1 MQDVEGM
8 QSTIYYL
15 QQQLREAKETI
26 SRLESGEGGECKEE
40 VEDTKEVKQEAPA
53 ELEEVEGGGE
63 RTGEEAVSGDRTESP
78 PAGEGSLERVEDRSE
93 EESEGLRGGKRGGGS
108 PGTPG
113 RRGRGRGRGRAASKV
128 EEQGGFLLPPLAL
141 DSLFDVR
148 HGIQYSTSIVRV
160 Q

>member
-1 MQDVEGM
+1 MSLQDVEGM

-53 ELEEVEGGGE
+53 ELEEVEDGGE
-63 RTGEEAVSGDRTESP
+63 RTEEEAVTGERTESP
-78 PAGEGSLERVEDRSE
+78 PAGEGILERVGSE
-93 EESEGLRGGKRGGGS
+93 EESEGLSRGKRGGGS

-113 RRGRGRGRGRAASKV
+113 KRGRGRGRGRAASKV
-128 EEQGGFLLPPLAL
+128 EEQGGYSFL
-141 DSLFDVR
+141 SW
-148 HGIQYSTSIVRV
+148 HSS
-160 Q
+160 